1 MDLYEQAQVYTAPQY
16 LWQDDSKQSV
26 EKTIALFKRFIKE
39 FKTNTLIFHY
49 RDMLMSNIEKE
60 LYYLEVRQEDLINF
74 DATLSR
80 VIQDKPS
87 ESIAIVSNIFI
98 YLCLF

>member
-1 MDLYEQAQVYTAPQY
+1 MNLYEQAQVYFAPQY

-49 RDMLMSNIEKE
+49 RDMLMSNVEKE
-60 LYYLEVRQEDLINF
+60 LHYLEVRQEDLISF
-74 DATLSR
+74 DSTLSR
-80 VIQDKPS
+80 LIQDKPS
-87 ESIAIVSNIFI
+87 ETIAIVS
-98 YLCLF
+98 